1 MADVEHLTADDMAR
15 QRTVMASD
23 RTLMAWIR
31 TSLSMI
37 SFGFTIYKF
46 HQYLYESGSVK
57 TAVDRAGTRNMGSV
71 LIVLGVA
78 ALLVACWQYRKE
90 LKQLAPGSK
99 AFTLPLAVAGFLAA
113 VGVLALLNLLFRIGP
128 F

>member
-1 MADVEHLTADDMAR
+1 MTNVEHLTADDMAR
-15 QRTVMASD
+15 QRTMMASD

-31 TSLSMI
+31 TALSMI
-37 SFGFTIYKF
+37 SFGFTIHKF

-57 TAVDRAGTRNMGSV
+57 ISADRAGTRNMGSI
-71 LIVLGVA
+71 LIVLGVG
-78 ALLVACWQYRKE
+78 ALLVACLQYRKE
-90 LKQLAPGSK
+90 MKQLKPASGPFS
-99 AFTLPLAVAGFLAA
+99 LPLVVAGFLAV